1 MCVLCVYVCI
11 YIHIYVY
18 VCTYIYMCV
27 CVCMYM
33 CICICMYVCV
43 YIYIYTY
50 LSLNPAIEIFA
61 ASNHLLNATEW
72 INRFRRKYLFHIVVK
87 SLNRILY
94 RSMPSGDILQQWEMT
109 SNDFRWHPPVFVVC
123 CLGSLSFD
131 TYFNLRHLFFNV
143 CYILWPEL
151 IVWPKCLSV

>member
-1 MCVLCVYVCI
+1 MYVYIYIYMYMYVHIYIYVCVCVCI
-11 YIHIYVY
+11 CVYVY
-18 VCTYIYMCV
+18 VCMCV
-27 CVCMYM
+27 C
-33 CICICMYVCV
+33 
-43 YIYIYTY
+43 IYIYTY

-94 RSMPSGDILQQWEMT
+94 RSMPSGDILQQWETT

-143 CYILWPEL
+143 CCILWPEL
-151 IVWPKCLSV
+151 IVWPKWLSV